1 MRRISGI
8 AFAAAL
14 AACGSNKENVKPETQ
29 VTQATGPAE
38 KMEVKPPEVEV
49 VKVAPKGG
57 STPAAV
63 TAAIAPTAPPPI
75 VVQEAKPIV
84 AVPVTTTVVV
94 SPQVKAMVNATD
106 RTDADRALDAGRKP
120 GETLMFFDLKPGMRV
135 AEIGASR
142 GYTTELIARAV
153 GPTGTVYAQN
163 PPAFLASFL
172 KTAVPERMARPI
184 NAKVISA
191 ARDFAAPLPD
201 DAKNLDEVV
210 NVALYHDI
218 VGMDV
223 DRHAMNEAIFKALKP
238 GGVYVV
244 IDSSSR
250 AGAGISEVKTL
261 HRIDEAFVRTELEAA
276 GFKFESAGEFL
287 RNPLDA
293 RDWNSS
299 PTAAGDKRG
308 TGDRFALRFAKP
320 HH

>member
-14 AACGSNKENVKPETQ
+14 AACGSNKENMKAETQ
-29 VTQATGPAE
+29 VTPATGPAE
-38 KMEVKPPEVEV
+38 KMEVKPPAVEV
-49 VKVAPKGG
+49 VKVGPKGG
-57 STPAAV
+57 ATPAAR
-63 TAAIAPTAPPPI
+63 TAAIAPTPPPPMLA
-75 VVQEAKPIV
+75 QESKPVV
-84 AVPVTTTVVV
+84 AVAAMPVAV
-94 SPQVKAMVNATD
+94 SAEVQAMVSASD

-120 GETLMFFDLKPGMRV
+120 GETLMFFELKPGMRV
-135 AEIGASR
+135 AEIGAGR

-184 NAKVISA
+184 NAKVIAA

-210 NVALYHDI
+210 SVAIYHDI

-223 DRHAMNEAIFKALKP
+223 DRHAMNQAIFKALKP

-244 IDSSSR
+244 IDSSAR

-261 HRIDEAFVRTELEAA
+261 HRIDEAFVRSELEAA
-276 GFKFESAGEFL
+276 GFKVESAGAFL

-293 RDWNSS
+293 RDWDSS
-299 PTAAGDKRG
+299 PAAAGVKRG
-308 TGDRFALRFAKP
+308 TSDRFALRFIK
-320 HH
+320 